1 MCLATTT
8 PVLPPECF
16 SPPDLSSPSCSGA
29 SRRRRRSICRKC
41 ARASL
46 RGTGR
51 RGLLQRRAVK
61 VQLRVGFAK
70 GGSRMLGVTGA
81 CAMRARLTRAQ
92 VVVARLARETAGKRR
107 GVGMIIS
114 VSCAIHGAVLSAR
127 LCGGTAMWLRVW
139 LQRWRLMLQFFLILT
154 EQLRRPSVELTL
166 LLEVTALTPACWA

>member
-1 MCLATTT
+1 LCLETTT

-29 SRRRRRSICRKC
+29 SQRQRRSICRRC
-41 ARASL
+41 ARALL

-51 RGLLQRRAVK
+51 RGWLQRRVVK
-61 VQLRVGFAK
+61 GQLRVGFAK

-81 CAMRARLTRAQ
+81 CVTRARLTRAQ
-92 VVVARLARETAGKRR
+92 VVVARLAREAAAKRR

-114 VSCAIHGAVLSAR
+114 VSCAIRGAVLSAR

-139 LQRWRLMLQFFLILT
+139 LQRWRLMSQFFLILT
-154 EQLRRPSVELTL
+154 EQSRQPSVELTRW
-166 LLEVTALTPACWA
+166 LEVTALTPACWA